1 MSYTVAQNTS
11 FLTFASVLQKVIS
24 FVYFTIIARVI
35 GVENTGQYF
44 FAISFTTIFAV
55 VADFGLVPV
64 LTREA
69 SKFPDQSEGYVNT
82 ILWTKIVFG
91 CAAYGLL
98 IVAVNLLN
106 YDPAL
111 RELIYLSGVTM
122 FFDSLQG
129 TFFSIFRAHKNLVY
143 ESIGVVASQFI
154 TLVIGT
160 IAIVNHASLL
170 WLIAAYTIPSFGN
183 TLYGAYFGARAYG
196 LHYRFTFNFV
206 ICKAFVALAVPFA
219 LAGIIG
225 RLYAYTDSI
234 LMSKLLPPEHLG
246 WWSVPYKITFAF
258 QFIPSAVAASVYP
271 VMSSLSLTDPA
282 KIGELFT
289 KAWRYLFAII
299 FPLSF
304 GLGAVAKPVIVAL
317 YGERFLPSVPV
328 LRLLL
333 VSLIFS
339 YLGYITGALLNA
351 TNHQKVQTS
360 LLAVALGINTALNL
374 LLLPRFGIEG
384 AALTALMS
392 NSILCISGFYFAR
405 RFASININAISVA
418 FFKTV
423 LPAAIMAV
431 VVWLLTLKLHFVIT
445 IPLGVA
451 LYGGLLFWNG
461 TIDRALLASVIA
473 KIWYKK
479 NYPANL

>member
-11 FLTFASVLQKVIS
+11 FLTIASVVQKVIS

-69 SKFPDQSEGYVNT
+69 SKYPDQSEGYVNT
-82 ILWTKIVFG
+82 ILWTKMVFG
-91 CAAYGLL
+91 CVAYGLL

-111 RELIYLSGVTM
+111 RSLIYLSGVTM

-129 TFFSIFRAHKNLVY
+129 TFFSIFRAHKNLAY
-143 ESIGVVASQFI
+143 ESIAVIGSQFV

-160 IAIVNHASLL
+160 IAILNHASLL

-183 TLYGAYFGARAYG
+183 TVYGAYCAARAYG
-196 LHYRFTFNFV
+196 LRYRFTFNFAT
-206 ICKAFVALAVPFA
+206 CKAFVLLSVPFA

-234 LMSKLLPPEHLG
+234 LMSKILPSEQLG

-258 QFIPSAVAASVYP
+258 QFIPSAVAASIYP
-271 VMSSLSLTDPA
+271 VMSVLSITDQA
-282 KIGELFT
+282 KIGDLFT

-304 GLGAVAKPVIVAL
+304 GLGAIAKPVIVAL

-333 VSLIFS
+333 ISLIFS

-360 LLAVALGINTALNL
+360 LLAVALFINTTLNV

-384 AALTALMS
+384 AALTALIS
-392 NSILCISGFYFAR
+392 NGILCTLGFYYAR
-405 RFASININAISVA
+405 RFAPINGRTIARALFNTIW
-418 FFKTV
+418 
-423 LPAAIMAV
+423 PAGLMALL
-431 VVWLLTLKLHFVIT
+431 VWLLTIKLHFSIT
-445 IPLGVA
+445 IPIGVVFYSWL
-451 LYGGLLFWNG
+451 LYMNG
-461 TIDRALLASVIA
+461 TIDRTLIASLLT
-473 KIWYKK
+473 KIGYKK
-479 NYPANL
+479 NFSANI

>member
-1 MSYTVAQNTS
+1 MSYSVAQNTS

-24 FVYFTIIARVI
+24 FVYFTFLARVI

-44 FAISFTTIFAV
+44 FAISFSTIFAV

-69 SKFPDQSEGYVNT
+69 AKYPDQSERYVNT
-82 ILWTKIVFG
+82 ILWTKMVFG
-91 CAAYGLL
+91 GVAYGLL
-98 IVAVNLLN
+98 ILAVNLLN
-106 YDPAL
+106 YGPAL
-111 RELIYLSGVTM
+111 RSLIYLSGVTM

-129 TFFSIFRAHKNLVY
+129 TFFSIFRAHKNLLF
-143 ESIGVVASQFI
+143 ESVAVVAAQFT
-154 TLVIGT
+154 TLIIGT
-160 IAIVNHASLL
+160 VAILNHGALL

-183 TLYGAYFGARAYG
+183 TVYGAYFAARAYN
-196 LHYRFTFNFV
+196 LRYRFTFNFS
-206 ICKAFVALAVPFA
+206 ICKTFVLIAVPFA

-271 VMSSLSLTDPA
+271 VMSSLSLTDLH
-282 KIGELFT
+282 KIGDLFT
-289 KAWRYLFAII
+289 KAWRYLFVII

-304 GLGAVAKPVIVAL
+304 GLSAVAKPVIVAL
-317 YGERFLPSVPV
+317 YGERFLPSVSV

-333 VSLIFS
+333 ISLIFS

-360 LLAVALGINTALNL
+360 LLAVALFINTVLNL
-374 LLLPRFGIEG
+374 LFLPRFGIEG
-384 AALTALMS
+384 AALTAVVS
-392 NSILCISGFYFAR
+392 NSLLCVGGFYFAR
-405 RFASININAISVA
+405 RFAPINSRAIAQA
-418 FFKTV
+418 FSKTFW
-423 LPAAIMAV
+423 PAV
-431 VVWLLTLKLHFVIT
+431 VMAFVVWSLTLKLSFVFT
-445 IPLGVA
+445 IPIGGI
-451 LYGGLLFWNG
+451 LYSILLFWNG
-461 TIDRALLASVIA
+461 TIDMALIN
-473 KIWYKK
+473 KIIIKIGLRK
-479 NYPANL
+479 NVTV

>member
-11 FLTFASVLQKVIS
+11 FLTLASVLQKVIS

-69 SKFPDQSEGYVNT
+69 SKFPEQSERYVNT

-91 CAAYGLL
+91 CFAYGLL
-98 IVAVNLLN
+98 VLAMNLLN
-106 YDPAL
+106 YGASL

-129 TFFSIFRAHKNLVY
+129 TFFSVFRAHKNLVY
-143 ESIGVVASQFI
+143 ESIAVVAAQLA
-154 TLVIGT
+154 TLIIGT
-160 IAIVNHASLL
+160 VAILNHASLL

-183 TLYGAYFGARAYG
+183 TLYGALFAARAYG
-196 LHYRFTFNFV
+196 LHYRFTFNFA
-206 ICKAFVALAVPFA
+206 ICKAFVLLAVPFA

-271 VMSSLSLTDPA
+271 VMSALSITDPA

-289 KAWRYLFAII
+289 KAWRYLFAIV

-304 GLGAVAKPVIVAL
+304 GLGAIAKPVILAL

-333 VSLIFS
+333 ISLIFS

-351 TNHQKVQTS
+351 TNHQKVQTA
-360 LLAVALGINTALNL
+360 LLAVALSINTALNL
-374 LLLPRFGIEG
+374 LMLPRFGIEG
-384 AALTALMS
+384 AALTAVIS
-392 NSILCISGFYFAR
+392 NSIMCLSGFYFAR
-405 RFASININAISVA
+405 RFAPIDIKTIARA

-423 LPAAIMAV
+423 CPAAVMAA
-431 VVWLLTLKLHFVIT
+431 VVWLLTLKLSFIIT
-445 IPLGVA
+445 IPIGGA
-451 LYGGLLFWNG
+451 LYGVLLFWNG
-461 TIDRALLASVIA
+461 TIDDTLIN
-473 KIWYKK
+473 KIMTKIGLRK
-479 NYPANL
+479 NFPANV

>member
-11 FLTFASVLQKVIS
+11 FLTLASVLQKVIS
-24 FVYFTIIARVI
+24 FIYFTIIARVI
-35 GVENTGQYF
+35 GVGNTGQYF

-69 SKFPDQSEGYVNT
+69 AKYPGQSEGYVNT

-91 CAAYGLL
+91 FAAYGLL
-98 IVAVNLLN
+98 IIAVNLLN
-106 YDPAL
+106 YGPEL
-111 RELIYLSGVTM
+111 RPLIYLSGVTM

-129 TFFSIFRAHKNLVY
+129 AFFSVFRARKNLIY
-143 ESIGVVASQFI
+143 ESVAIVAAQFT
-154 TLVIGT
+154 TLAIGT
-160 IAIVNHASLL
+160 VAILNHASLL

-183 TLYGAYFGARAYG
+183 TVYGAIAAARAYG
-196 LHYRFTFNFV
+196 LRYRFTFNFAV
-206 ICKAFVALAVPFA
+206 CKAFVLLAVPFA

-258 QFIPSAVAASVYP
+258 QFIPSALAASIYP
-271 VMSSLSLTDPA
+271 VMSSLTITDPA

-289 KAWRYLFAII
+289 KAWRYLFVII

-304 GLGAVAKPVIVAL
+304 GLSAVAEPVIVAL
-317 YGERFLPSVPV
+317 YGRSFLPSVPV

-333 VSLIFS
+333 LSLIFS

-360 LLAVALGINTALNL
+360 LLAVALAVNTALNL
-374 LLLPRFGIEG
+374 MFLPRFGIEG
-384 AALTALMS
+384 AALTAVVS
-392 NSILCISGFYFAR
+392 NGILSAGGFYFAR
-405 RFASININAISVA
+405 RFAPIDGRRLALA
-418 FFKTV
+418 FFKTAW
-423 LPAAIMAV
+423 PAVIMAA
-431 VVWLLTLKLHFVIT
+431 VVWLFTLKLHFVFT
-445 IPLGVA
+445 IPLGMA
-451 LYGGLLFWNG
+451 LYGGLLYANG
-461 TIDRALLASVIA
+461 TIDRALIASLVA
-473 KIWYKK
+473 KVRYKK
-479 NYPANL
+479 SLSVNI